1 MAKHEL
7 VKDEVEVMVMTDI
20 CTTCGCIQEY
30 PSMNDIE
37 GDDSF
42 DVYCDKC
49 YELVKDKFKGK

>member
-1 MAKHEL
+1 
-7 VKDEVEVMVMTDI
+7 MVMTDI
-20 CTTCGCIQEY
+20 CTTCGCVQEY